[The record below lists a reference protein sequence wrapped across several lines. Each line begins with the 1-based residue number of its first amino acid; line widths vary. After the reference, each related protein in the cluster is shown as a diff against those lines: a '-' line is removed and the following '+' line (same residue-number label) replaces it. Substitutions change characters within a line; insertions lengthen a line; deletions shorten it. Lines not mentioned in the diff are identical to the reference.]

1 METNAK
7 NLPALAD
14 RNHEAARLLTEWKAA
29 VPLAVDDA
37 GRARLRDLADR
48 FLEVRYRD
56 GVRVTVT
63 VSGGGLDL
71 EVLSLGT
78 RNGSIY
84 VVPTCGIYSILRDD
98 ANDPRVVKL

>member
-7 NLPALAD
+7 NLPAVAD

-29 VPLAVDDA
+29 VPMAIDDA

-63 VSGGGLDL
+63 ASDGDTL

-84 VVPTCGIYSILRDD
+84 VVPVFGVYSILRDD